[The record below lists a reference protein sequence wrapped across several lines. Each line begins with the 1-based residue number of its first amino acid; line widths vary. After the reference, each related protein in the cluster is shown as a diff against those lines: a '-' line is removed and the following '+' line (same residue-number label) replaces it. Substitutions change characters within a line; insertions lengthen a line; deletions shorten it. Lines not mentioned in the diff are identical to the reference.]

1 MYLYFQI
8 YSLDDAECSELCSC
22 GESLTLT
29 CHALCVP
36 FAPCRT
42 ALAFYSHASP
52 AYQAFRGRCLCYSGR
67 FICMK
72 PPLGD
77 YILPGWYPALLYP
90 SGDPIPIPSFAFDA
104 SSLPLCLHICMYTN
118 FIATSCMQSLFRC
131 CFPLSTLRL
140 SAATG
145 NDGAEL
151 SRMLHFPARQ
161 EMLLAVSLSL
171 PLPSPKQKTD
181 SILKELF
188 IGGKSYSWPV
198 AHSSWPDAILMY
210 ATFHLPPT
218 VLCRCHKGCPRLR
231 GGSLPAL
238 TCVLSV
244 LCCARCTADSQWRVN
259 HI

>member
-161 EMLLAVSLSL
+161 EMLLAVA
-171 PLPSPKQKTD
+171 PLPSPLPT
-181 SILKELF
+181 STSLTVFLKSFSL
-188 IGGKSYSWPV
+188 GANHTRGPWLV
-198 AHSSWPDAILMY
+198 AHGLMLFLCTPHSTCHQQY
-210 ATFHLPPT
+210 FVAATKAVQGCVVALCQHLHVFCLFCAVP
-218 VLCRCHKGCPRLR
+218 G
-231 GGSLPAL
+231 AQL
-238 TCVLSV
+238 TLSGE
-244 LCCARCTADSQWRVN
+244 
-259 HI
+259 

>member
-1 MYLYFQI
+1 MRRHFHYACIYACIQISLQRLACSLSSVVVSRWALYDYQRRQAMTER
-8 YSLDDAECSELCSC
+8 SCQECSIFQP
-22 GESLTLT
+22 
-29 CHALCVP
+29 VK
-36 FAPCRT
+36 
-42 ALAFYSHASP
+42 
-52 AYQAFRGRCLCYSGR
+52 RCY
-67 FICMK
+67 
-72 PPLGD
+72 
-77 YILPGWYPALLYP
+77 LL
-90 SGDPIPIPSFAFDA
+90 
-104 SSLPLCLHICMYTN
+104 
-118 FIATSCMQSLFRC
+118 
-131 CFPLSTLRL
+131 
-140 SAATG
+140 
-145 NDGAEL
+145 
-151 SRMLHFPARQ
+151 
-161 EMLLAVSLSL
+161 SLSISSA
-171 PLPSPKQKTD
+171 PLPKQKTD